1 MHFVGLMGMARRV
14 YTYPPLP
21 GWGEINFTSTVGAF
35 IVAASVLVLIG
46 NIGLSLRK
54 GATAGD
60 NPWNAWTLEWATSS
74 PPPAHNFATVPPV
87 RSARPL
93 WDLAHPA
100 ETSAERPAA
109 PPRVFG
115 EFAKALPTPVVGMLT
130 FLTSEVVFFG
140 ALIVAFVEYRSRDTS
155 GPGPHDL
162 AILRTAIFSVFLFA
176 SSGTILL
183 AERSIDRTDQRGFRI
198 WWLATIA
205 LGVAFIIGQATEYL
219 RLYADGVTISTNLF
233 TSSFFTLTGFHGLH
247 VSAGLTALAVLA
259 VLALFTRNFPS
270 TGRGR
275 TAIHAISIY
284 WHFVDV
290 VWLVV
295 FSVVYLWA
303 AL

>member
-1 MHFVGLMGMARRV
+1 
-14 YTYPPLP
+14 
-21 GWGEINFTSTVGAF
+21 
-35 IVAASVLVLIG
+35 
-46 NIGLSLRK
+46 
-54 GATAGD
+54 
-60 NPWNAWTLEWATSS
+60 
-74 PPPAHNFATVPPV
+74 
-87 RSARPL
+87 
-93 WDLAHPA
+93 
-100 ETSAERPAA
+100 
-109 PPRVFG
+109 
-115 EFAKALPTPVVGMLT
+115 MLT

-162 AILRTAIFSVFLFA
+162 DIFRTAIFSVFLFA

-198 WWLATIA
+198 WWVATIA

-259 VLALFTRNFPS
+259 VLALFTHNFPS

-275 TAIHAISIY
+275 TAVHAISIY